1 MPVGTATAGLLV
13 LLGLGACAT
22 PDLIPAGPPAWREGY
37 AAGCDSGASV
47 AASRS
52 RRYVRDA
59 ARVEADAAYA
69 GAGSERARGGTG
81 RRARRSR
88 AGLRISR

>member
-1 MPVGTATAGLLV
+1 MPAGTPTAALLLG

-22 PDLIPAGPPAWREGY
+22 PELIPAGPPAWREGY
-37 AAGCDSGASV
+37 AAGCDSAASV
-47 AASRS
+47 AGDPS

-69 GAGSERARGGTG
+69 RGW
-81 RRARRSR
+81 R
-88 AGLRISR
+88 AGYDACQRRREEARVRP